1 MLDESLKDTL
11 LSKANNNDIWHAN
24 DFGDYLTLNAL
35 PLSFTTYNTFNN
47 RGKWQNLKQE
57 KISVARKRI
66 FKKLSLLF
74 FGLNVNIY
82 TRTSLQVLWKML
94 QPLKHWRKVVLSSID
109 IKKWFLNLIRG
120 INSDFIQ
127 LFYPMSLIRTCRKW
141 KQVGIYAGK
150 LILNSINNQLGPA
163 RRANISKMFGYLL
176 LLVFGP

>member
-1 MLDESLKDTL
+1 
-11 LSKANNNDIWHAN
+11 
-24 DFGDYLTLNAL
+24 
-35 PLSFTTYNTFNN
+35 
-47 RGKWQNLKQE
+47 
-57 KISVARKRI
+57 
-66 FKKLSLLF
+66 
-74 FGLNVNIY
+74 
-82 TRTSLQVLWKML
+82 ML

-163 RRANISKMFGYLL
+163 RRAKISKMFGYLFFSTL
-176 LLVFGP
+176 RPQPNISTLTTLVFLFLQKFKFALHLRYCCIIRTWSSDFNPSSYLRLWMVCVHERCTADTSLGEELIRFSSLGAGDFILRGLITF